1 MLIKT
6 EIGRSGGESADFAG
20 RRLSERGIA
29 LVLVLWLTLVLSVV
43 AVSVV
48 RVAQGQVRIAF
59 NLQEA
64 AKAEALADGGF
75 YLAIAALAKPGGD
88 DPWPLDG
95 TVRDFVVAGE
105 MVSVSVRDEGHKI
118 DLNTANYEML
128 EAAALSMGMNE
139 DEASGIADALIAE
152 RLARNRPDRTAT
164 LRRISRPSRQFAS
177 IRELQPAA
185 NLNRADYRRLRDF
198 ITVYVSQ
205 RAPGTTGIPVA
216 RARPFAPAN
225 SSNNPGRRARS
236 NTFAISSRVG
246 LGSGAGF
253 ERYAVIRLRAGG
265 VAPYQVLHWD

>member
-6 EIGRSGGESADFAG
+6 GNGQSGGESAGFAG
-20 RRLSERGIA
+20 RRLGERGIA
-29 LVLVLWLTLVLSVV
+29 LVLVLWLTLVLSVM

-75 YLAIAALAKPGGD
+75 YLAVAALAKPGGD

-95 TVRDFVVAGE
+95 TERDFIVAGQ
-105 MVSVSVRDEGHKI
+105 MVSVSVRDEGLKH

-128 EAAALSMGMNE
+128 EAAALSIGMNE

-152 RLARNRPDRTAT
+152 RLARSRPDMASTP
-164 LRRISRPSRQFAS
+164 RRISRPSRHFAS

-185 NLNRADYRRLRDF
+185 NLNKADYRRLRDF

-205 RAPGTTGIPVA
+205 RAPSETRIPVA
-216 RARPFAPAN
+216 RARPFAAAN
-225 SSNNPGRRARS
+225 SGNNPGRRARS

-246 LGSGAGF
+246 LSSGAGV
-253 ERYAVIRLRAGG
+253 ERYAVVRLRAGG
-265 VAPYQVLHWD
+265 IAGYQVLHWD